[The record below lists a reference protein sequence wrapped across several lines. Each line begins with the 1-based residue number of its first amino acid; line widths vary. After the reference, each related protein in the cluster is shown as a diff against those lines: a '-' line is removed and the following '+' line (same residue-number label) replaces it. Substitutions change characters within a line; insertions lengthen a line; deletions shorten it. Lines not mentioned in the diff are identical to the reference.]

1 MDDKDLIKILN
12 RKISK
17 DLLNLDNKSLLNER
31 ILITGA
37 KGSIGTALVSEL
49 ELNKEFQFLATDIEG
64 DCEALDVT
72 NEDSVIKILNSFKPT
87 MVVHLAGAKHAPE
100 GEIDYWST
108 FNINTIGTFNFIKNM
123 SSNIKMIL
131 TSTCK
136 SANPEIVYGAS
147 KLIAERMVLNSGGSV
162 ARFFNVIES
171 SGNVFTIWDDAEVEK
186 PLDVAPICERYF
198 ITLKEALGL
207 LKFTMI
213 NKPGRYVVNNV
224 NLRNMGDIVKDL
236 YPDREINEITPR
248 RGDRL
253 TEKFVASSESVE
265 SLHLNDS
272 IAKIV
277 SIHDYKEL

>member
-1 MDDKDLIKILN
+1 MDDNDLIKILN